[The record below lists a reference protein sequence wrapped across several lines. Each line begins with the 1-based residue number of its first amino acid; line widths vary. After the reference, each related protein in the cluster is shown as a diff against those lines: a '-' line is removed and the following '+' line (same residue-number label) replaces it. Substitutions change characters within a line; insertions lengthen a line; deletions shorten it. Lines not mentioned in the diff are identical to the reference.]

1 MTPFS
6 TIYMAQLAVKAGIPA
21 GLINVVLGDGPTT
34 GNALTGHADIAK
46 VSFTGS
52 TRAGSAIME
61 NIARTGV
68 KPMTLELGGKS
79 PQLVFADADLDKAA
93 AAIAG
98 SVIFNAGQAC
108 VAGTR
113 LIVEKSVA
121 DELIAAIIARMQA
134 ARPGPTWDAA
144 TQYSPIISGRQRGR
158 IASIVEAAKAAG
170 GECLT
175 GGEEMEGAG
184 YFYAPTLIGGVA
196 QDNPAIVEEI
206 FGPVLTVQTFETE
219 EEALTLS
226 ATRSMAWPPAS
237 SPRTSP
243 HAALSP
249 ARWSRNGLG
258 QPLQPVARPYPA
270 DRRLQA
276 LRHRQGPRPRGL

>member
-1 MTPFS
+1 M
-6 TIYMAQLAVKAGIPA
+6 
-21 GLINVVLGDGPTT
+21 
-34 GNALTGHADIAK
+34 
-46 VSFTGS
+46 SFTGS

-134 ARPGPTWDAA
+134 ARPGPTWETG
-144 TQYSPIISGRQRGR
+144 TQYSPIISERQRGR

-175 GGEEMEGAG
+175 GGDAMEGAG

-219 EEALTLS
+219 EEAL
-226 ATRSMAWPPAS
+226 AAFRPPGLR
-237 SPRTSP
+237 PCRRPLHHRPLP
-243 HAALSP
+243 HAALCP
-249 ARWSRNGLG
+249 RAGGRHGLG
-258 QPLQPVARPYPA
+258 QPLQPLARPYPA
-270 DRRLQA
+270 HRRLQA
-276 LRHRQGPRPRGL
+276 LRHRQGSRPRGL